1 MPRKK
6 LGGMSAH
13 AQRELKHGNSGE
25 GKHGRP
31 SAIDDEKVRETIL
44 EYGAMGMPESM
55 ISKGLGLTPNYLV
68 NILNRG
74 EASAMAEDY
83 DDKYAQFYREW
94 NAAINDSTF
103 SALERLYTAED
114 PRYVERWLARVD
126 RAMQFVDK
134 DRVAGRPDININL
147 NAGGRPDAKGA
158 LTRAKES
165 RMLEEAQV
173 VDSSAREA
181 PEQEREPARIEGPA
195 PGREPGDVRSRRID
209 RSL

>member
-31 SAIDDEKVRETIL
+31 AAIDDPDLRELIL
-44 EYGAMGMPESM
+44 KHGAMGMPESM

-83 DDKYAQFYREW
+83 DDKYAQFYHEW

-114 PRYVERWLARVD
+114 PKYVERWLARVD

-134 DRVAGRPDININL
+134 DRIAGRPDININL
-147 NAGGRPDAKGA
+147 NSGGRPDAKGA

-173 VDSSAREA
+173 VDSSARDA
-181 PEQEREPARIEGPA
+181 QEQNREPAGDESPT
-195 PGREPGDVRSRRID
+195 PGHDPGDVRRRRID
-209 RSL
+209 RDL

>member
-31 SAIDDEKVRETIL
+31 AAIDDPDLRELIL
-44 EYGAMGMPESM
+44 KHGAMGMPESM

-83 DDKYAQFYREW
+83 DDKYAQFYHEW

-103 SALERLYTAED
+103 SALERLYTADD
-114 PRYVERWLARVD
+114 PKYVERWLARVD
-126 RAMQFVDK
+126 RAMFFVDK
-134 DRVAGRPDININL
+134 DRIAGRPDININL

-158 LTRAKES
+158 LARAKEN
-165 RMLEEAQV
+165 RMLEEAQI
-173 VDSSAREA
+173 VDGSART
-181 PEQEREPARIEGPA
+181 QEEPQREHPSIEGPSSEY
-195 PGREPGDVRSRRID
+195 EPGDARRRRID
-209 RSL
+209 RDL